1 MADRQLPSEK
11 INKEKILKPEVKP
24 FIKKESKEGEDIREI
39 KPEERQPSTSKEQDL
54 PSLKVPSVSSPTEEI
69 LVDEAEVAEVEK
81 ILAEDLEDIY
91 LQMSPEKQKIF
102 KAKGEEVAKKIVQIL
117 HGAKIKIQTIL
128 NLIREWLQL
137 IPGVNKFF
145 IEQEAKIKTDK
156 ILQKN
161 KKEKI

>member
-1 MADRQLPSEK
+1 MADRQLPPEK
-11 INKEKILKPEVKP
+11 INKKKIPKPEVKP
-24 FIKKESKEGEDIREI
+24 FIKESKEGKHISEV
-39 KPEERQPSTSKEQDL
+39 KPEARHTSFSKEQDL
-54 PSLKVPSVSSPTEEI
+54 PSWKIPPISSSTEEMVI
-69 LVDEAEVAEVEK
+69 DKAEVAEVEK
-81 ILAEDLEDIY
+81 ILAEDLEDVY
-91 LQMSPEKQKIF
+91 LQMSPERQKIF

-145 IEQEAKIKTDK
+145 VEQEAKIKTDK